1 MSTLY
6 VTTEDTVL
14 RKADER
20 LKVTRQKET
29 LIDVPLLKVSSVVLF
44 GRVSVTPD
52 AMQSLLEHQIDLC
65 FLTAFGKYIGRMQPP
80 VSGNSLLRKAQF
92 RAAESTS
99 QCLQLSQGFIKGKLA
114 NMRVLL
120 VRQAREEQEGAD
132 RWRALDA
139 AITRIKLA
147 ESSLA
152 RAQDVD
158 QARGYEGEAS
168 AQYFGVFDHLIKQ
181 HGQHGQDGFRF
192 EKRLKRP
199 PTDPVNAMLS
209 FGYALLANDLHSA
222 INIVGL
228 DPYVGYLHA
237 DRHGKPSLALDLME
251 EFRALVVDSV
261 VLTMINKRMMTPDD
275 FESQLGG
282 VCRMTDAARR
292 TFLRQYEERKLT
304 EFRHPIFNYKMS
316 YRQAFEMQT
325 RILAK
330 ALKGEIEE
338 YVPLLTK

>member
-20 LKVTRQKET
+20 LKVTKQKET

-65 FLTAFGKYIGRMQPP
+65 YLTAYGKYIGRMQPSL
-80 VSGNSLLRKAQF
+80 SGNVLLRKAQF
-92 RAAESTS
+92 RAAESAH
-99 QCLQLSQGFIKGKLA
+99 QCLKLSQGFIKGKLA

-120 VRQAREEQEGAD
+120 VRQAREEQEGAE
-132 RWRALDA
+132 RWHALDT

-147 ESSLA
+147 ESALA
-152 RAQDVD
+152 RARDVA

-168 AQYFGVFDHLIKQ
+168 ACYFGVFDQLIKQ
-181 HGQHGQDGFRF
+181 EGFVF

-199 PTDPVNAMLS
+199 PADPVNAMLS

-222 INIVGL
+222 INIVGM

-261 VLTMINKRMMTPDD
+261 VLTIINKRMVAPED
-275 FESQLGG
+275 FDYQLGG
-282 VCRMTDAARR
+282 VCMMTDAARR

-330 ALKGEIEE
+330 TLKGEIEE
-338 YVPLLTK
+338 YAPLLTK

>member
-6 VTTEDTVL
+6 ITTEDTVL

-20 LKVTRQKET
+20 LKVTKQKET
-29 LIDVPLLKVSSVVLF
+29 LIDVPLLKVSSVVMF

-52 AMQSLLEHQIDLC
+52 AMQSLLERQIDLC
-65 FLTAFGKYIGRMQPP
+65 YLTAYGKYIGRMQPTL
-80 VSGNSLLRKAQF
+80 SGNILVRKAQF
-92 RAAESTS
+92 RAAESPHH
-99 QCLQLSQGFIKGKLA
+99 CLKLSQGFIKGKLG
-114 NMRVLL
+114 NMRVQL
-120 VRQAREEQEGAD
+120 VRQAREEQEGSA
-132 RWRALDA
+132 RWHALDG

-147 ESSLA
+147 EGALA
-152 RAQDVD
+152 RAKDVA
-158 QARGYEGEAS
+158 QSRGYEGEAS
-168 AQYFGVFDHLIKQ
+168 ASYFAVFDELIKQ
-181 HGQHGQDGFRF
+181 ERFTF

-261 VLTMINKRMMTPDD
+261 VLTIINKRMVAPDD
-275 FESQLGG
+275 FDRQLGG
-282 VCRMTDAARR
+282 ICMMKEAARR

-304 EFRHPIFNYKMS
+304 EFRHPIFNYKMT
-316 YRQAFEMQT
+316 YRQSFEMQT

-330 ALKGEIEE
+330 TLKGEIEE

>member
-20 LKVTRQKET
+20 LKVTKQKET
-29 LIDVPLLKVSSVVLF
+29 LIDVPLLKVSSVVMF

-52 AMQSLLEHQIDLC
+52 AMQSLLERQIDLC
-65 FLTAFGKYIGRMQPP
+65 YLTAYGKYIGRMQPSL
-80 VSGNSLLRKAQF
+80 SGNVLLRKAQF
-92 RAAESTS
+92 RAAESAH
-99 QCLQLSQGFIKGKLA
+99 QCLKLSRGFIKGKLA

-120 VRQAREEQEGAD
+120 VRQAREEQEGSE
-132 RWRALDA
+132 RWHALDS

-147 ESSLA
+147 EFGLA
-152 RAQDVD
+152 RAQSVD

-168 AQYFGVFDHLIKQ
+168 ACYFGVFDQLIKQ
-181 HGQHGQDGFRF
+181 EGFVF

-222 INIVGL
+222 INIVGM

-251 EFRALVVDSV
+251 EFRALVVDSI
-261 VLTMINKRMMTPDD
+261 VLTIINKRMVTPAD
-275 FESQLGG
+275 FDHQLGG
-282 VCRMTDAARR
+282 VCMMTDAARR

-316 YRQAFEMQT
+316 YRQAFEMQA

-330 ALKGEIEE
+330 TLKGELEE

>member
-20 LKVTRQKET
+20 LKVTKQKET
-29 LIDVPLLKVSSVVLF
+29 LIDVPLLKVSSIVLF

-92 RAAESTS
+92 RAAESAH
-99 QCLQLSQGFIKGKLA
+99 QCLKFSQGFIKGKLA

-120 VRQAREEQEGAD
+120 VRQAREEQEGSE
-132 RWRALDA
+132 RHRALDA

-181 HGQHGQDGFRF
+181 NGLTF

-261 VLTMINKRMMTPDD
+261 VLTMINKRMVTPDD
-275 FESQLGG
+275 FDRQLGG
-282 VCRMTDAARR
+282 VCNMKDAARR